1 MRQILII
8 SFTPIFGC
16 IFFFLS
22 CKPDT
27 ILSRINLLRFVFF
40 QHANFACICKHVK
53 QSARTES
60 WWRKDWATKSKCA
73 YQTTTSSLSAFIA
86 RIEWNMVI
94 YGNNHELDFFFTDD
108 KLLLHIYV
116 FIDSKSFGF
125 NWYEL
130 TYVLELNINLET
142 HMSSMQVIWT
152 IYNNRNKYRINPWF
166 CWKAYHSTD
175 IQLSISI
182 PFTFF
187 FSFFTTEEKLSL
199 SITLFSLCIQC

>member
-1 MRQILII
+1 
-8 SFTPIFGC
+8 
-16 IFFFLS
+16 
-22 CKPDT
+22 
-27 ILSRINLLRFVFF
+27 
-40 QHANFACICKHVK
+40 
-53 QSARTES
+53 
-60 WWRKDWATKSKCA
+60 
-73 YQTTTSSLSAFIA
+73 
-86 RIEWNMVI
+86 MVI
-94 YGNNHELDFFFTDD
+94 YGNYHELEFFFTDD

-142 HMSSMQVIWT
+142 HMSSMQVIWS

-175 IQLSISI
+175 IQLSIYI

-187 FSFFTTEEKLSL
+187 FFVFHDRRKAFPFNNIVFVVYTMLKFWYNTRFTCRNLGKKSWLKSFFLRTKEKQHQICFHDFVQNNLEAK
-199 SITLFSLCIQC
+199 